1 MIVISI
7 NVQIIVGKNKG
18 LNLRTNKSSKT
29 KGRKDKKS
37 RNKNAEWNKEMK
49 NRMNK
54 KKKGNDYEE
63 DDTAKGRKSS
73 RQNAE
78 SGKER
83 KNKTNKKK
91 RGKKGKSRGGKCPL
105 DKISRSLKRI
115 EKLSKRLE
123 DDGLSD
129 KSRSRIEDQLEDL
142 GKCFET
148 LQKKLKSIPK
158 CP

>member
-1 MIVISI
+1 
-7 NVQIIVGKNKG
+7 
-18 LNLRTNKSSKT
+18 
-29 KGRKDKKS
+29 
-37 RNKNAEWNKEMK
+37 MK

-78 SGKER
+78 SEKER
-83 KNKTNKKK
+83 KNKTNKNKM
-91 RGKKGKSRGGKCPL
+91 GKKGKSRGGKCPL

-148 LQKKLKSIPK
+148 LQKKCRRKVYQNVHRK
-158 CP
+158 